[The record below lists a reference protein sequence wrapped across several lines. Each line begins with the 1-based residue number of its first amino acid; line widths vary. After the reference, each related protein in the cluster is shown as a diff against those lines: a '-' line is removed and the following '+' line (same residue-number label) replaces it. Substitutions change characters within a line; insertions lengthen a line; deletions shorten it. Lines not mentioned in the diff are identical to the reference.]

1 MPLESLPAAEAGGDE
16 KRLDERKT
24 IQEKFIK
31 FDILERTIITY
42 GKAYHLPQAQRKKI
56 SARRILIL
64 FLTESSDRL
73 GFLLAGLPLLFS
85 LKGRMEAWKCLI
97 RSRQAIWQFAII
109 FC

>member
-31 FDILERTIITY
+31 FVILERTIITY
-42 GKAYHLPQAQRKKI
+42 GKAYHLPQARRKMI

-64 FLTESSDRL
+64 FLTGSADRV

-97 RSRQAIWQFAII
+97 CSRQASWHFAII

>member
-31 FDILERTIITY
+31 FVILERTIITY
-42 GKAYHLPQAQRKKI
+42 GKAYHLPQARRKMI
-56 SARRILIL
+56 FSRRILIL
-64 FLTESSDRL
+64 FLRGSADRV

-85 LKGRMEAWKCLI
+85 PKGRMEAWKCLI
-97 RSRQAIWQFAII
+97 CSRQASWHFAII